1 MAAITILEPSI
12 LEAVCR
18 IIGGTENGLTGTEIE
33 RLLSQFRIEDPG
45 PITKWQRLHQ
55 ALGKRQ
61 HLDNCGNLY
70 NSRTEPRL
78 QPVHPPLVV
87 RSVHR
92 HFATRHSSG
101 LTVEPDGTIVRRGVA
116 RTLDEAEQRAT
127 LLRRALQG
135 RKVHAEVLRYCKAEL
150 VADNYFH
157 AVLEATKGVAA
168 RLRDLTGLLG
178 DGSELAEKALMLGQA
193 GHPRLAVNS
202 CSSESEKSEQKG
214 LAWLVKGLFGA
225 FRNPTAH
232 DPKISWQ
239 MEEQDALD
247 VLSTISYVHRRLDRA
262 IRTHVP

>member
-1 MAAITILEPSI
+1 MLRTRRGWRFGRAVNAEAGRQVSQITRLVVRLCSPCWLGCLERRRRRRRMAAITILEPSI

-61 HLDNCGNLY
+61 HLDNCGNLVVAFV
-70 NSRTEPRL
+70 TEVMKPTRYL
-78 QPVHPPLVV
+78 TDRALFDE
-87 RSVHR
+87 RR
-92 HFATRHSSG
+92 EAINGALAFAG

-193 GHPRLAVNS
+193 GHPRLAV
-202 CSSESEKSEQKG
+202 
-214 LAWLVKGLFGA
+214 
-225 FRNPTAH
+225 
-232 DPKISWQ
+232 
-239 MEEQDALD
+239 
-247 VLSTISYVHRRLDRA
+247 
-262 IRTHVP
+262 